1 MEIKVGGRYKRVKV
15 RTAGRSCF
23 LGQEIIVTGVDAF
36 GDPKFKKK
44 LQNGEWYV
52 GCSQTVEKF
61 KQNFKPFNMQMRN
74 K

>member
-23 LGQEIIVTGVDAF
+23 LGQEIIVTGVDAD
-36 GDPKFKKK
+36 GDPQFKKK
-44 LQNGEWYV
+44 LRNGHWE
-52 GCSQTVEKF
+52 GECSQTVEKF
-61 KQNFKPFNMQMRN
+61 KENFKPFNMQMRN